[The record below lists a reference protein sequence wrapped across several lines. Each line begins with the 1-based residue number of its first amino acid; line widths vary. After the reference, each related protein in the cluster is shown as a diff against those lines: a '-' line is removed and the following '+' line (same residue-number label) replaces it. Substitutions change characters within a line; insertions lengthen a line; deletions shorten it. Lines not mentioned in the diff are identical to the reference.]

1 LTYFAGLTFSLTAG
15 QTSTPMISF
24 SGLPARI
31 TLVSGVQ
38 ATFVLEVFDPITQ
51 AWVGEESTTMF
62 ANQTLYLDSYGFR
75 FRVRVPGGYSGA
87 AAFFVEGPGLA
98 LWTNSDQDEVV
109 ADRGVLK
116 RRHSLPGNA
125 VIIPPVGGGLQ
136 VTMVGQSNLV
146 ATLSPGSGGGG
157 GGSAPAAP
165 TLSGLTLAWDF
176 DFGAPAT
183 GALTTLLTRAGT
195 ATTAEVAPGAGAAP
209 AIITLGNGRKALDFD
224 GVDDFAIINN
234 GLAVVNSADNAPH
247 TMVVVSWRD
256 VAGVTQG
263 ILGATKSATSGAST
277 VNRYELFYATD
288 AQLGRRADGS
298 NSSDAAMAGAPS
310 LVAPNIYVLS
320 YGNGGAQRVR
330 GMHNGGTKVTSSV
343 DRNVL
348 ASPAFTQWTLG
359 ARMVNA
365 NGTTRSNFLDG
376 KVERI
381 FHYAGAATD
390 ADMDAIHAALNAYY
404 TA

>member
-38 ATFVLEVFDPITQ
+38 ATFVLEVFDPLTQ

-62 ANQTLYLDSYGFR
+62 ASQTLYLDSYGFR
-75 FRVRVPGGYSGA
+75 FRLRVPGGYSGS

-98 LWTNSDQDEVV
+98 LWTTADQDEIVV
-109 ADRGVLK
+109 ERGVLK
-116 RRHSLPGNA
+116 RRHTLPGTPEA
-125 VIIPPVGGGLQ
+125 PPPLPGSLQ
-136 VTMVGQSNLV
+136 VLFVGQSTLV
-146 ATLSPGSGGGG
+146 ATLTAGAGGGG

-165 TLSGLTLAWDF
+165 TLAGLTLEWDF

-183 GALTTLLTRAGT
+183 GPLTTLLSQAGV
-195 ATTAEVAPGAGAAP
+195 ATTAEAAPGAGAAP

-224 GVDDFAIINN
+224 GVDDFVTITN

-247 TMVVVSWRD
+247 TTVVVSWRD

-263 ILGATKSATSGAST
+263 ILGATKATLSGAST

-288 AQLGRRADGS
+288 SQLGRRADGS

-320 YGNGGAQRVR
+320 YGGGGAQRVR
-330 GMHNGGTKVTSSV
+330 GMHNGGTKVTSTV

-359 ARMVNA
+359 ARMVNP

-376 KVERI
+376 KVERT
-381 FHYAGAATD
+381 FHYAGAASD
-390 ADMDAIHAALNAYY
+390 ADMDAIHAALATYY